1 MVFTESTE
9 GDFTAPAFDQDLF
22 WCFRFFF
29 SFNINNKFLYY
40 TFTFVRWLC
49 VFVSV
54 LVMLPLFL

>member
-1 MVFTESTE
+1 MFQ
-9 GDFTAPAFDQDLF
+9 G
-22 WCFRFFF
+22 FFF